1 MKTTILSSAIALLL
15 MASSCGNANPK
26 SEGNTSSPETTTTET
41 AAASGQ
47 QTAENP
53 ANPASGETGKPIMLT
68 KALFLEKVYDFEK
81 NPDTWVYKDSKPC
94 IIDFYADWCR
104 PCRMVAPIMEEFAQ
118 KYAGQITIYKINT
131 DQEKELAGY
140 FGIRSIPSVLFCP
153 ANGKPQM
160 TQGALPKEEFE
171 KIISQVLLV
180 PSTK

>member
-1 MKTTILSSAIALLL
+1 MRSTILTIVMITVVWFAGCS
-15 MASSCGNANPK
+15 GKN
-26 SEGNTSSPETTTTET
+26 SEADKT
-41 AAASGQ
+41 AQVKAASVEQ
-47 QTAENP
+47 PISNSDTAVTPYEG
-53 ANPASGETGKPIMLT
+53 SGEVIVLN
-68 KALFLEKVYDFEK
+68 KADFLAKVYNFEK
-81 NPDTWVYKDSKPC
+81 SPDKWVFNGTKPC

-153 ANGKPQM
+153 VNGKPQM

-171 KIISQVLLV
+171 KIISQFLLV